1 VRELGKDRTMTPEP
15 QDPGASL
22 DALHCDVL
30 RQIASLPEIK
40 SVIEVGS
47 YKGVSTRALFEA
59 TGVDWVQ
66 LYEIDPLPELIAV
79 VEEFGGC
86 ESDIITKPFWEDPQ
100 PASLIFIDGDHG
112 EGALK
117 DTLMAVLMEIPV
129 IVMHD
134 SQLKEG
140 WGSRAAVEV
149 LKASGRTWVEDA
161 KPRVGMR
168 TDRGLFVSVNDDKSA
183 GPVAEIIHIF
193 AALP

>member
-1 VRELGKDRTMTPEP
+1 MNTDHI
-15 QDPGASL
+15 GASM

-40 SVIEVGS
+40 SVIEIGS

-59 TGVDWVQ
+59 TGVDWITI
-66 LYEIDPLPELIAV
+66 YEIDPLPELIAV
-79 VEEFGGC
+79 LEEFGGC

-100 PASLIFIDGDHG
+100 SASMVFIDADHG
-112 EGALK
+112 AGALK
-117 DTLMAVLMEIPV
+117 DTLMAVLMETPV

-134 SQLKEG
+134 SQLEEG
-140 WGSRAAVEV
+140 WGSRAAVEI
-149 LKASGRTWVEDA
+149 LKKSHRSWVEDA

-168 TDRGLFVSVNDDKSA
+168 TDRGLFVSVDWDY
-183 GPVAEIIHIF
+183 PDLTQEIKDIF